1 MKVPEMPMQ
10 KNWDDIASCMALL
23 RKLHQSELTVEHH
36 FNLRERINFYEKLC
50 QHHELL
56 LFEDY
61 TEVRGWMNH
70 LLDRVERLNR
80 PCCLSHIDSVADNFL
95 FLPDGTVRL
104 IDWEYS
110 AMHDPLIDISMCSI
124 YSYYDAEELDRLL
137 EVYLERIP
145 TPEERIATYAYAAL
159 GGFLWCLWAVFKS
172 TEGEEFGEYTIIMY
186 HYAKHYYK
194 RIARLFPD

>member
-1 MKVPEMPMQ
+1 
-10 KNWDDIASCMALL
+10 MALL
-23 RKLHQSELTVEHH
+23 RKAHQSELTVEHH

-80 PCCLSHIDSVADNFL
+80 PSFLSHIDSVADNFL

-110 AMHDPLIDISMCSI
+110 AMHDPLIDISMCGI
-124 YSYYDAEELDRLL
+124 YSYYDAEELDRSL

-159 GGFLWCLWAVFKS
+159 GGFCGVCGPYSKVRKEKNS
-172 TEGEEFGEYTIIMY
+172 GEYTIIMY

>member
-1 MKVPEMPMQ
+1 
-10 KNWDDIASCMALL
+10 
-23 RKLHQSELTVEHH
+23 
-36 FNLRERINFYEKLC
+36 
-50 QHHELL
+50 
-56 LFEDY
+56 
-61 TEVRGWMNH
+61 
-70 LLDRVERLNR
+70 
-80 PCCLSHIDSVADNFL
+80 
-95 FLPDGTVRL
+95 
-104 IDWEYS
+104 
-110 AMHDPLIDISMCSI
+110 MHDPLIDISMCSI

-137 EVYLERIP
+137 EVYLKRIP